1 MAGLLFSSY
10 ALPRRPPP
18 PRSASLSPPPS
29 ALLSRPQSPPPPA
42 PAPPAAPPS
51 LYLRLPSKLW
61 VLLSQ
66 PDLARAS
73 LSSSSLLSRTQS
85 PPPAP
90 APFRRGHLGSS
101 SGCGSS
107 SRFLAYPAAW
117 TAGTSGRGLGVWL
130 VFLGLG
136 SSRAWRTCSGRTP
149 WATR

>member
-10 ALPRRPPP
+10 AFPRRPP
-18 PRSASLSPPPS
+18 PRSASLSS
-29 ALLSRPQSPPPPA
+29 SLLSRPQSPPPPS
-42 PAPPAAPPS
+42 PPPPAPPS

-61 VLLSQ
+61 LLLSQ
-66 PDLARAS
+66 PDLARAC

-85 PPPAP
+85 PLPGPP
-90 APFRRGHLGSS
+90 PFRRGHLGSS

-107 SRFLAYPAAW
+107 SRFLAYPAAAW
-117 TAGTSGRGLGVWL
+117 RAGTSGRGLGVWWL
-130 VFLGLG
+130 VLACLGLG